1 MSCQLLDPAS
11 WPPTTV
17 RGLLKSGQ
25 PAAKSGQGALSRLM
39 PTNPGQAVTGLQL
52 VTVLLLLGELIDL
65 FSSY

>member
-1 MSCQLLDPAS
+1 
-11 WPPTTV
+11 
-17 RGLLKSGQ
+17 
-25 PAAKSGQGALSRLM
+25 M